1 LKEIRDQLQAK
12 LEEAKIPI
20 PDDFNQRVPD
30 TLQELEQIFDVVN
43 QAEGR
48 YTFSIPLVQAWFQNT
63 IRQYEDRWQ
72 FALERFQKEIALLKR
87 SNKKEQE

>member
-30 TLQELEQIFDVVN
+30 TLQELEQIFDIVN
-43 QAEGR
+43 LAEGR
-48 YTFSIPLVQAWFQNT
+48 YTFSIPLVRAWFRNT
-63 IRQYEDRWQ
+63 LRQYEDPWS
-72 FALERFQKEIALLKR
+72 FALERFQREMALSKR
-87 SNKKEQE
+87 SNKKE